1 MEKYDAEVWC
11 MIKEYEVRSMVYDQG
26 VKNKNYCV

>member
-1 MEKYDAEVWC
+1 MHEVWC